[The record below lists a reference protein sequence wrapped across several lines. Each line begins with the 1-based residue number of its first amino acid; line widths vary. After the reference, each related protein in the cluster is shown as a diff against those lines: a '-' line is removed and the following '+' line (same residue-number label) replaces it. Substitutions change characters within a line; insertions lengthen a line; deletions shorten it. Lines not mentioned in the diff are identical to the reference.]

1 LKKQTATKPI
11 VVKEQGSMVEHVEI
25 ICRLAYGSKLKDEL
39 FEQAKPSL
47 DKISSFFGFT
57 PMETIIFCV
66 VLNLNF
72 SNESVNIHEFARF
85 VDCSPI
91 RAFALQKEFDAL
103 ADPTKQIFKILHE
116 SSNRKRIRQK
126 SKLCQVEYYVDD
138 EIISNCI
145 LGGEVFKPKG
155 AKKSSDLFEFFMA
168 INEVFVGVIDGFTP
182 VHEAYADIQN
192 IFSYNSHLQ
201 FVMDVKKEM
210 LEKDPLVL
218 FLACCSEFLDDL
230 GEINI
235 AKIITSLYQT
245 DLRQQMK
252 VRQSILNNTNPLIE
266 KGLISVEL
274 GTFRSDSYAELTE
287 RALNI
292 LLPEMDFTKPK
303 SRHDKNQVSIAASS
317 IAEKRLYF
325 DPDLQKQLN
334 FLTDALQPKN
344 YDNLV
349 GRLIEVGMRT
359 GVCALLHG
367 GPGTGKTEF
376 VNQLA
381 RQTGRDLHPVSIA
394 ETKNK
399 FFGESEK
406 QILKVFK
413 NYRTSLERSQVVPI
427 LFLNEADG
435 ILSTRKRIGSS
446 AIDQTEN
453 SIQNII
459 LQEME
464 DLNGIMICTTNLV
477 TNLDP
482 AFERRFLYKIKFEKP
497 SIQAKQSIWQDK
509 IATLSE
515 SEAMNLAQ
523 EFDFSG
529 GAIENIARKVL
540 MSGVLNGRLPDLSE
554 ILGMCREES
563 LYKRKETRRIGY
575 LQ

>member
-1 LKKQTATKPI
+1 MKTTSVAKPI
-11 VVKEQGSMVEHVEI
+11 EIKEQLYLVEHIET
-25 ICRLAYGSKLKDEL
+25 ICRLAYGSKLKTEL

-47 DKISSFFGFT
+47 DIISEFFGIT
-57 PMETIIFCV
+57 PMETVIFCV

-72 SNESVNIHEFARF
+72 SSESVNMLDFARF
-85 VDCSPI
+85 VDGSPI
-91 RAFALQKEFDAL
+91 GTFALQPAFDSL
-103 ADPTKQIFKILHE
+103 IDRQIFKILHE
-116 SSNRKRIRQK
+116 STNRKRNRQR
-126 SKLCQVEYYVDD
+126 SKLCQVEYYVNDD
-138 EIISNCI
+138 LISNSI
-145 LGGEVFKPKG
+145 MGGKVFKPKG
-155 AKKSSDLFEFFMA
+155 AKKSNDLFELFMA
-168 INEVFVGVIDGFTP
+168 INEVFVGVMDGFTP
-182 VHEAYADIQN
+182 IHEAYADIQN
-192 IFSYNSHLQ
+192 IFAYNSHLQ

-218 FLACCSEFLDDL
+218 LLACCAEFLDEL

-235 AKIITSLYQT
+235 AKIISTLYQS

-252 VRQSILNNTNPLIE
+252 ILQSILNSTNPLIE
-266 KGLISVEL
+266 KGLISVEV

-292 LLPEMDFTKPK
+292 LLPDMDFSKPK
-303 SRHDKNQVSIAASS
+303 SRHDKSQVSIASSS
-317 IAEKRLYF
+317 IVEQRLFF
-325 DPDLQKQLN
+325 DTDLQKQLD

-406 QILKVFK
+406 QILKVFR
-413 NYRTSLERSQVVPI
+413 NYRTSLERSQIVPI

-446 AIDQTEN
+446 AVDQTEN

-464 DLNGIMICTTNLV
+464 DLNGILICTTNLV
-477 TNLDP
+477 SNLDS

-497 SIQAKQSIWQDK
+497 SVQAKQSIWQNK

-540 MSGVLNGRLPDLSE
+540 MAGVLNGRQPGVDE
-554 ILGMCREES
+554 IVAFCREES
-563 LYKRKETRRIGY
+563 LYKTKETRRIGY

>member
-1 LKKQTATKPI
+1 MKKASIKKPTEVI
-11 VVKEQGSMVEHVEI
+11 TEGSILQHVDEL
-25 ICRLAYGSKLKDEL
+25 CRLACGSKLSEDFFSK
-39 FEQAKPSL
+39 AKPSI
-47 DKISSFFGFT
+47 DIISDLLNIT
-57 PMETIIFCV
+57 PIQAVIFCS
-66 VLNLNF
+66 VLAINF
-72 SNESVNIHEFARF
+72 RSESVNLDDASRF
-85 VDCSPI
+85 LECSPI
-91 RAFALQKEFDAL
+91 AIFTLKKEFDVL
-103 ADPTKQIFKILHE
+103 VERQIFKISFE
-116 SSNRKRIRQK
+116 DKRKRFRHK
-126 SKLCQVEYYVDD
+126 SKLSMIEYYV
-138 EIISNCI
+138 N
-145 LGGEVFKPKG
+145 
-155 AKKSSDLFEFFMA
+155 
-168 INEVFVGVIDGFTP
+168 NEVIEKTLWEGEKFTPTCTQVIDDVFQLFQAITERLKALLDDFCTTQ
-182 VHEAYADIQN
+182 EAFEEIQLLLN
-192 IFSYNSHLQ
+192 HNSHLQ
-201 FVMDVKKEM
+201 FVVEIKKEM
-210 LEKDPLVL
+210 LDQDSLML
-218 FLACCSEFLDDL
+218 FLACCAEFLDVLD
-230 GEINI
+230 EINL
-235 AKIITSLYQT
+235 ARIITSLYKGE
-245 DLRQQMK
+245 LRHQMK
-252 VRQSILNNTNPLIE
+252 IRQSILSNTNPLIA
-266 KGLISVEL
+266 KGLITFES
-274 GTFRSDSYAELTE
+274 GTFRSDSYATLTDKSL
-287 RALNI
+287 AI
-292 LLPEMDFTKPK
+292 LIPEIEFTKNK
-303 SRHDKNQVSIAASS
+303 ARHDKNQVSIAASS
-317 IAEKRLYF
+317 IVEKRLYF
-325 DPDLQKQLN
+325 DAELQKQLD
-334 FLTDALQPKN
+334 FLTEALQPTN

-349 GRLIEVGMRT
+349 GRLIEVGLRT
-359 GVCALLHG
+359 GVCCLLHG
-367 GPGTGKTEF
+367 LSGTGKTEF

-435 ILSTRKRIGSS
+435 ILSTRKKIGSS
-446 AIDQTEN
+446 AVDQTEN

-497 SIQAKQSIWQDK
+497 SVQAKQSIWQDK

-529 GAIENIARKVL
+529 GAIENIARKCL
-540 MSGVLNGRLPDLSE
+540 MAGVLNGRLPDLSE